1 MKKGNVDVRKGINQT
16 YRISYADTLL
26 FVLHEDSVKDLH
38 SLLSELLETETK
50 TSNLG
55 FIRQYLGAVPPE
67 RRFTAKELW
76 EVFNTFAPP
85 MSKETEKKLVE
96 AIKGIETETVK
107 EECRCRSGELKTGG
121 KWASWSKDNCPV
133 HPDKSPFDKEEPTT
147 PEESICIECKKRP
160 AIVGVLCDFC
170 RSLSPEECQPTTP
183 ECSHEMPTWAS
194 SCNCSC
200 RTAQVSNSYEVPT
213 PTTTPEKYY
222 DGMKSDCDKKFEE
235 SKDFFEGAS
244 TPEKGCCDCFGK
256 EPIAL
261 GVVLGGGEFKCQ
273 CKCHKEKLP
282 SERIFEIREKGGKEV
297 LPSNGEEY
305 YVMPIAKAI
314 MMYLD
319 EQYKKK

>member
-1 MKKGNVDVRKGINQT
+1 MKKGNFETFLVRDAVYTFGFVYDDK
-16 YRISYADTLL
+16 YR
-26 FVLHEDSVKDLH
+26 EDGKRPLSFKLSKQDLRDLH
-38 SLLSELLETETK
+38 SILSELLDTH
-50 TSNLG
+50 
-55 FIRQYLGAVPPE
+55 
-67 RRFTAKELW
+67 
-76 EVFNTFAPP
+76 
-85 MSKETEKKLVE
+85 
-96 AIKGIETETVK
+96 TVK
-107 EECRCRSGELKTGG
+107 EEKDSCPYGTQTCRYNGNLCALCRHDDFDGIYLYNNG
-121 KWASWSKDNCPV
+121 KKYVSCGIDDRP
-133 HPDKSPFDKEEPTT
+133 KEQPTT

-170 RSLSPEECQPTTP
+170 RSLPPEECQPTTP

-213 PTTTPEKYY
+213 PTTTPEKCPGKYCVY
-222 DGMKSDCDKKFEE
+222 SSVPTCPFDGSIHV
-235 SKDFFEGAS
+235 A

-319 EQYKKK
+319 EQHKKK

>member
-55 FIRQYLGAVPPE
+55 FIRQYLGEVPPE

-76 EVFNTFAPP
+76 EVFNTFAPL

-147 PEESICIECKKRP
+147 PEKK
-160 AIVGVLCDFC
+160 
-170 RSLSPEECQPTTP
+170 
-183 ECSHEMPTWAS
+183 
-194 SCNCSC
+194 
-200 RTAQVSNSYEVPT
+200 
-213 PTTTPEKYY
+213 
-222 DGMKSDCDKKFEE
+222 
-235 SKDFFEGAS
+235 
-244 TPEKGCCDCFGK
+244 CCDCFGK
-256 EPIAL
+256 EPISL

-319 EQYKKK
+319 EQHKKK